1 VSRITRLIQRDRN
14 HPSVIMWSL
23 GNEAGRGR
31 NLWKA
36 RQLVKHLDRS
46 RPCVYESGGL
56 FAEGAAGGG
65 YYILFSDKANIFFS
79 FSFFCALQNEWQELD
94 ERN

>member
-56 FAEGAAGGG
+56 FAEGAADRC
-65 YYILFSDKANIFFS
+65 YSTLFRTKLIYFLL
-79 FSFFCALQNEWQELD
+79 SFFCALHNEWQELD